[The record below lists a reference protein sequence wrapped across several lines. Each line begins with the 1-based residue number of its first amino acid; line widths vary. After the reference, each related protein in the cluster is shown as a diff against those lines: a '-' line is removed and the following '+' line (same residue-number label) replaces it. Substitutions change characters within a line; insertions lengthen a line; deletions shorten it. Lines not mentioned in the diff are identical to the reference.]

1 MTRKIETKKVDGLQL
16 IDEKCD
22 AIAGIDAVIAYGKEA
37 LATVS
42 GMKKAVMAANFVSQM
57 RAALTP
63 EIMGPIMA
71 LQGNG
76 IGFRTDKDSAG
87 GYPVEVVKGC
97 LIEAAAMGLG
107 AVGNQFNI
115 ISGRTYVTKEG
126 AGQLLKNL
134 GVRHS
139 ETCLAP
145 EIASNQAKSKVVVE
159 WKDAGG
165 EHKETL
171 EFLVRVNSG
180 MGADAAN
187 GKATRKARM
196 WLYGRITGME
206 LADGDIDDAAPID
219 VTPKRSVFA
228 KPEQPSEDPDYSPI
242 INELARMN
250 IDDISLGDIIAYHK
264 AGNWQMNVGY
274 ICGHIV
280 AVHDAV
286 AAWKAG
292 EASNAQ

>member
-1 MTRKIETKKVDGLQL
+1 MTQKLETKKVDGLQL
-16 IDEKCD
+16 IDESCE

-37 LATVS
+37 LQTVS

-97 LIEAAAMGLG
+97 LIEAAALGLG

-145 EIASNQAKSKVVVE
+145 EISNNQAKSKVVVE
-159 WKDAGG
+159 WRDADG

-180 MGADAAN
+180 MGADAVN
-187 GKATRKARM
+187 GKAVRKARM

-206 LADGDIDDAAPID
+206 LADGDIEDAAPID

-228 KPEQPSEDPDYSPI
+228 KPEPPAEIDYSPI
-242 INELARMN
+242 TTELERMK
-250 IDDISLGDIIAYHK
+250 ITDVTLDDIINYHK
-264 AGNWQMNVGY
+264 AGNWPMNVGY
-274 ICGHIV
+274 ISHNIY
-280 AVHDAV
+280 AVRDAV